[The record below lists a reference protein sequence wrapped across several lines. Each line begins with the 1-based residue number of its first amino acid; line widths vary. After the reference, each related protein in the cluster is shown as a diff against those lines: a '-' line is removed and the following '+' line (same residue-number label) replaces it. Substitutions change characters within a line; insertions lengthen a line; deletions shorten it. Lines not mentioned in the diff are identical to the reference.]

1 MRTVSRR
8 AFAMCLW
15 CAVQALGLGTVLAQK
30 PNDGQGYKPLL
41 ETDSLL
47 VRLREWS
54 TRIPNVKCDFC
65 QEKRAALLLNAS
77 VASGR
82 FYYRNDASVRF
93 TYEQPER
100 LVLIVRPDSLLMEMD
115 GKRTEIPLRGKGLK
129 RGNPL
134 MAEMQKLVRASLGG
148 DLQAVK
154 GQYGVEY
161 ASNGKLLRI
170 VFIPKNQMV
179 KQMLNRVS
187 IYMEQERFRVEE
199 LVIQESNGD
208 TLSYRFSNHVEC
220 LELPEE
226 LFTLGHGRK

>member
-1 MRTVSRR
+1 MRTLSRR

-15 CAVQALGLGTVLAQK
+15 CAVLALGLGAAQAQK
-30 PNDGQGYKPLL
+30 PKDGQGYKPLV

-54 TRIPNVKCDFC
+54 KKIPNVKCDFR

-93 TYEQPER
+93 TYEQPDR
-100 LVLIVRPDSLLMEMD
+100 LVLIVRPDSLLMEVD
-115 GKRTEIPLRGKGLK
+115 GKRTEIPLKGKGLK

-148 DLQAVK
+148 DLQAVNV
-154 GQYGVEY
+154 Q
-161 ASNGKLLRI
+161 
-170 VFIPKNQMV
+170 
-179 KQMLNRVS
+179 
-187 IYMEQERFRVEE
+187 
-199 LVIQESNGD
+199 
-208 TLSYRFSNHVEC
+208 
-220 LELPEE
+220 
-226 LFTLGHGRK
+226 